1 MIINLLE
8 GIDNVAEEHFSKALI
23 KNKTEN
29 IAWYPSSGNDFRLL
43 SETSRT
49 STEPNLFV
57 YTDYNINL
65 VKLTKGEI
73 FNDGK
78 SYVTV
83 SDIHELKFK
92 RKIKFSVSS
101 DFVDFPDDAPEEPK
115 IFFLDVTVESSLGI
129 VKKPVIYFFMENINF
144 LIEVL
149 LKYKIE
155 ISHFVKV
162 REGCGFGGNKKS
174 ISLVYPF
181 LGILRAKHILVDD
194 SVRIDNEL
202 VCSISK
208 QLQINPVRYVL
219 KNTSKRNIYD
229 WSGLRVK
236 VFDVIIQNEL
246 MSEMDLNEIVKNI
259 VSY

>member
-1 MIINLLE
+1 
-8 GIDNVAEEHFSKALI
+8 
-23 KNKTEN
+23 
-29 IAWYPSSGNDFRLL
+29 
-43 SETSRT
+43 
-49 STEPNLFV
+49 
-57 YTDYNINL
+57 
-65 VKLTKGEI
+65 
-73 FNDGK
+73 
-78 SYVTV
+78 
-83 SDIHELKFK
+83 
-92 RKIKFSVSS
+92 
-101 DFVDFPDDAPEEPK
+101 
-115 IFFLDVTVESSLGI
+115 
-129 VKKPVIYFFMENINF
+129 
-144 LIEVL
+144 
-149 LKYKIE
+149 
-155 ISHFVKV
+155 
-162 REGCGFGGNKKS
+162 
-174 ISLVYPF
+174 VYPF